1 MRIRYGILATL
12 LVLSLGIF
20 AVGCDSSGE
29 NGDLVAS
36 FEVTT
41 DNSTVNLQDRS
52 RYPGGEIASWSWE
65 LGDGTELE
73 GQGVEHTYDEPGTYQ
88 VELTVE
94 GTDGTT
100 TSTTRDVSI
109 GTQRFEVTIENV
121 AQTAPGDTTLPI
133 TKSGTFGGMA
143 PIGPGQSEVF
153 SFAVGPEE
161 LSGTGTAL
169 SFASMY
175 VPSDDAFYAFRP
187 EGIPLF
193 RESGAPLGQDGP
205 VNVTDRIRLWDA
217 GTENTDDPIVE
228 ITDDDGDGMLEEDGT
243 QYPLTSDV
251 VKVTIESREDPV
263 SSGGS
268 GGYEFTVTVENT
280 SDPSENIELSPGT
293 YAAHFDQTPAA
304 DPDDVDPEEDVRY
317 PGFIGLEDST
327 ASSGLAN
334 LAQNGDPSEHADE
347 LDGATGITVPL
358 SPGAVATHSDAIQP
372 FSLNRSASGGI
383 ESLAEDGDPGTLVE
397 ALGGADAV
405 TDGAS
410 FGGGPLL
417 PTKEVT
423 FIVDAETPGEDD
435 QGNLIPGDRLSIAT
449 MHIQSN
455 DYFYAFDPAGLPLF
469 DDSGDPIGGEQ
480 TAELSLYDAHTESDQ
495 DPGVGVNQAP
505 RQPGADTG
513 PSQGGTV
520 ERVASDIGST
530 PLFDVIEV
538 TVTPVSP

>member
-1 MRIRYGILATL
+1 MGIRYGILATFI
-12 LVLSLGIF
+12 VLSLSIF
-20 AVGCDSSGE
+20 AVGCDSGGE
-29 NGDLVAS
+29 NGKLVAS
-36 FEVTT
+36 FEVETN
-41 DNSTVNLQDRS
+41 NSTVNLRDRS
-52 RYPGGEIASWSWE
+52 RYPGGEIASRTWE
-65 LGDGTELE
+65 LGDGSTAE
-73 GQGVEHTYDEPGTYQ
+73 GRGVEYTYDEPGTYA
-88 VELTVE
+88 VELTTE

-100 TSTTRDVSI
+100 SSTTRDVSI

-121 AQTAPGDTTLPI
+121 GQPAAEGDTTLPI
-133 TKSGTFGGMA
+133 TKSGTFGGMS
-143 PIGPGQSEVF
+143 PIGPGESAEF
-153 SFAVGPEE
+153 SFAVGTEE
-161 LSGTGTAL
+161 LPETGTAL
-169 SFASMY
+169 SFASMHI
-175 VPSDDAFYAFRP
+175 PSEDAFYAFRP

-193 RESGAPLGQDGP
+193 QESGAPLGQDGP
-205 VNVTDRIRLWDA
+205 VRVTDRIRLWDA
-217 GTENTDDPIVE
+217 GTENADDPIVE

-243 QYPLTSDV
+243 QYPVTSDV
-251 VKVTIESREDPV
+251 ISVSIESREDPV
-263 SSGGS
+263 STGGS
-268 GGYEFTVTVENT
+268 GGYEFTVTVENVAA
-280 SDPSENIELSPGT
+280 PSQNIQLSPGT

-304 DPDDVDPEEDVRY
+304 DPDDVSPDEDVRY

-327 ASSGLAN
+327 ASSGLAE
-334 LAQNGDPSEHADE
+334 LAQDGDPSAHASE

-372 FSLNRSASGGI
+372 FSLTRAASDGI

-397 ALGGADAV
+397 TLGGASAV

-435 QGNLIPGDRLSIAT
+435 PGDRLSIAT

-469 DDSGDPIGGEQ
+469 DENGDPISGVQ

-513 PSQGGTV
+513 PSEGGTV
-520 ERVASDIGST
+520 ERVASDVGSR

-538 TVTPVSP
+538 TVAPVSP